1 MGRGKSTIARQ
12 LGFTLMELLVVISII
27 ALLVS
32 LLLPSLGKAK
42 EVAQRT
48 VCASNV
54 RQLGLALK
62 EYLAASGD
70 YFPTNGIIMPKSQ
83 VPNMYQKDDWHNDA
97 RVYHQG
103 SGEGNSDPF
112 SAPERWRPEYGVLW
126 PLISGNNRIVTGGT
140 GVGAKTPTPPLVQ
153 MNATLRKVYLCQAD
167 SPDFSRT
174 NNPGSSWGNSPL
186 ILTPEAG
193 NTMSVQ
199 LGPGAGGYFSYSV
212 NSVLNSLGRFRNRFN
227 KGQLPWVDPLKDSL
241 VKSQSSFVTFIEE
254 DNASLMNDEV
264 FDAPAY
270 SEGDLLTGR
279 HQNGGNVGFDDN
291 HVEYIPKVVFN
302 YGASAIKDSSGNS
315 LDFVNH
321 TQAMASPVTRMFFPD
336 GGQFALTGQ

>member
-1 MGRGKSTIARQ
+1 MRGKNKNRPQT
-12 LGFTLMELLVVISII
+12 GFTLIELLVVISII

-32 LLLPSLGKAK
+32 LLMPSLGKAK
-42 EVAQRT
+42 EVTQRT
-48 VCASNV
+48 VCGSNV

-70 YFPTNGIIMPKSQ
+70 YFPINGIIMPKSQ
-83 VPNMYQKDDWHNDA
+83 VPNMYQKDDRFNNT
-97 RVYHQG
+97 RVYLQG
-103 SGEGNSDPF
+103 SGDGNSDSF
-112 SAPERWRPEYGVLW
+112 SDTERWRPEFGELW
-126 PLISGNNRIVTGGT
+126 PIISGNNTIRTGGT
-140 GVGAKTPTPPLVQ
+140 GEGATAATLPLAP

-167 SPDFSRT
+167 GPDYFRS
-174 NNPGSSWGNSPL
+174 NNPGTSWGNSPL
-186 ILTPEAG
+186 ILTPEPG

-199 LGPGAGGYFSYSV
+199 LGPGPGGYFSYSV

-227 KGQLPWVDPLKDSL
+227 KGQLPWGDPLRDST
-241 VKSQSSFVTFIEE
+241 VKSQSNFVTFIEE
-254 DNASLMNDEV
+254 DNASLLNDEV

-279 HQNGGNVGFDDN
+279 HQNGGNVGFDDD

-302 YGASAIKDSSGNS
+302 YGASAIKDSTGNS